1 MLLWHDVMNS
11 LIQKYCHLNYASR
24 VSKLIFNWP
33 YIMLANDISYDI
45 WHFLFCCRKKI
56 WEIYGNY
63 HNKMLYNYREKM
75 EKKESADAQKHNLDF
90 VCIKYDFIPH
100 PIHKTNQIYQ
110 TIKQSN
116 FDSVFAHYLICC
128 HIPHTHISLLIK
140 NDAWRIGSM
149 LDEMY
154 NQGKPE
160 HRKIVWYIYVVY
172 YKIVLSKNC
181 FQQY

>member
-1 MLLWHDVMNS
+1 
-11 LIQKYCHLNYASR
+11 
-24 VSKLIFNWP
+24 
-33 YIMLANDISYDI
+33 
-45 WHFLFCCRKKI
+45 
-56 WEIYGNY
+56 
-63 HNKMLYNYREKM
+63 M

-160 HRKIVWYIYVVY
+160 HRKIVWYIYIY
-172 YKIVLSKNC
+172 IYRKIVFNNVRSEALDIYFKFRSLVAT
-181 FQQY
+181 FTRLRFIVLM

>member
-1 MLLWHDVMNS
+1 
-11 LIQKYCHLNYASR
+11 
-24 VSKLIFNWP
+24 
-33 YIMLANDISYDI
+33 
-45 WHFLFCCRKKI
+45 
-56 WEIYGNY
+56 
-63 HNKMLYNYREKM
+63 M

-172 YKIVLSKNC
+172 YKIVYRKIVFKNIRSEALDIY
-181 FQQY
+181 FKFRSLVATFTRLRFIVLM

>member
-1 MLLWHDVMNS
+1 
-11 LIQKYCHLNYASR
+11 
-24 VSKLIFNWP
+24 
-33 YIMLANDISYDI
+33 
-45 WHFLFCCRKKI
+45 
-56 WEIYGNY
+56 
-63 HNKMLYNYREKM
+63 M

-160 HRKIVWYIYVVY
+160 HRKKGNYKFFEY
-172 YKIVLSKNC
+172 YKIKNIVLSKNC
-181 FQQY
+181 FQHFRFEALGIYFEFPFVFATFTRLHFGFIVLQ

>member
-1 MLLWHDVMNS
+1 
-11 LIQKYCHLNYASR
+11 
-24 VSKLIFNWP
+24 
-33 YIMLANDISYDI
+33 
-45 WHFLFCCRKKI
+45 
-56 WEIYGNY
+56 
-63 HNKMLYNYREKM
+63 M

-128 HIPHTHISLLIK
+128 HIPHTHISLLLK

-154 NQGKPE
+154 NQGKPK
-160 HRKIVWYIYVVY
+160 HRKKVYYQCFDY
-172 YKIVLSKNC
+172 YKIELRYQCIVFQEISSNTVVIC
-181 FQQY
+181 FKSRCLFATFTRMHFGFYCSRVNQVMRRQ

>member
-1 MLLWHDVMNS
+1 
-11 LIQKYCHLNYASR
+11 
-24 VSKLIFNWP
+24 
-33 YIMLANDISYDI
+33 
-45 WHFLFCCRKKI
+45 
-56 WEIYGNY
+56 
-63 HNKMLYNYREKM
+63 M

-172 YKIVLSKNC
+172 YKIVSMYQKIVFNNIRSEARDIYFKFRSLVAT
-181 FQQY
+181 FTRLRFIVLM

>member
-1 MLLWHDVMNS
+1 
-11 LIQKYCHLNYASR
+11 
-24 VSKLIFNWP
+24 
-33 YIMLANDISYDI
+33 
-45 WHFLFCCRKKI
+45 
-56 WEIYGNY
+56 
-63 HNKMLYNYREKM
+63 M

-160 HRKIVWYIYVVY
+160 HRKIVWYIYIY
-172 YKIVLSKNC
+172 IYRKIVFNNIRSEALDIYFKFRSLVAT
-181 FQQY
+181 FTRLRFIVLM

>member
-1 MLLWHDVMNS
+1 
-11 LIQKYCHLNYASR
+11 
-24 VSKLIFNWP
+24 
-33 YIMLANDISYDI
+33 
-45 WHFLFCCRKKI
+45 
-56 WEIYGNY
+56 
-63 HNKMLYNYREKM
+63 M

-160 HRKIVWYIYVVY
+160 HRKIVWYIYIY
-172 YKIVLSKNC
+172 IYIYNSPLLTQCIKKLFSTILGLKLLTFILNSDPLLQHLQGYVLL
-181 FQQY
+181 F

>member
-1 MLLWHDVMNS
+1 
-11 LIQKYCHLNYASR
+11 
-24 VSKLIFNWP
+24 
-33 YIMLANDISYDI
+33 
-45 WHFLFCCRKKI
+45 
-56 WEIYGNY
+56 
-63 HNKMLYNYREKM
+63 M

-160 HRKIVWYIYVVY
+160 HRKIVTIYMWCIIKSY
-172 YKIVLSKNC
+172 NPMYQKIVFNNIRSEALDIYFKFRSLVAT
-181 FQQY
+181 FTRLRFIVLM